1 MVEIK
6 FEQNFGIYFLKIL
19 TISHLSRDIFKKVDC
34 STSDLILRKFTFTP
48 INQRKEE
55 LHQINSLN
63 EI

>member
-19 TISHLSRDIFKKVDC
+19 TISHLSRDIFKTVDC
-34 STSDLILRKFTFTP
+34 STSNLILRKFTFTP